1 MFMKIKD
8 MDFTAV
14 GDMLIQRRIPKQY
27 QGLDELCAFIQKGDL
42 RYFNLETTINR
53 GELWGNQYSGGSWLR
68 ADEKVLED
76 AKRIGFNMLSFAN
89 NHTLDFSHWG
99 LLKTIEALEAHDI
112 PHAGAGR
119 NLAEAAAPAYLD
131 TGKGRFALVS
141 ACASF
146 EPSAIVRSIRRGSCS
161 AEKGR
166 KMSKFKIGDKVVGN
180 SSADNMNYNL
190 QCGD

>member
-1 MFMKIKD
+1 MTKLVDRSICKLFGEDKH
-8 MDFTAV
+8 
-14 GDMLIQRRIPKQY
+14 MLIQRRIPKQY

-131 TGKGRFALVS
+131 TGKGDLLLFRPAHPLNLLLLSAVS
-141 ACASF
+141 G
-146 EPSAIVRSIRRGSCS
+146 EDRVRQRKD
-161 AEKGR
+161 EK
-166 KMSKFKIGDKVVGN
+166 
-180 SSADNMNYNL
+180 
-190 QCGD
+190 